1 MDGFRADYLTRNLT
15 PTIQKLGQCG
25 VHTPYMRS
33 VYPTLTFPNHYSIVT
48 VCLSFVYKVYKSCMW
63 LYSFYVKKKLEVPVY
78 GISNKI
84 SIFLLVTFDE
94 KKMHQNSQFI
104 PLYNMIEVLHA

>member
-1 MDGFRADYLTRNLT
+1 MSTDFWISTPPLLLVSMDGFRAEYLTRNLT

-48 VCLSFVYKVYKSCMW
+48 VCLSVVVNKVYKSSVW
-63 LYSFYVKKKLEVPVY
+63 LYSFLCKKNNRLTVPVY
-78 GISNKI
+78 VK
-84 SIFLLVTFDE
+84 
-94 KKMHQNSQFI
+94 
-104 PLYNMIEVLHA
+104 